1 MVKMK
6 TMKKHILILSLLLGA
21 SATLTA
27 QMSQYDNN
35 KKESVAIGIKGG
47 LNIPQMWYIGN
58 KPLSRLDQK
67 MNFTPT
73 GGLFVEIP
81 IGRSLIIAPEAM
93 YVQRGTDMSYEHRT
107 GSQVHYTMS
116 ASYVDL
122 RLPLELK
129 WPISKYIQ
137 PYLVVG
143 AEGGMRLFGQIHM
156 DRTAPIVMDETIDV
170 GDANLALIHAGGFA
184 GVGLRSTVNIGS
196 MELLLKLSVT
206 AHQGLLDS
214 YAAGE
219 KEGTSTPVNV
229 NAYQIKGS
237 RLPQGLEACLSI
249 GIPLKAREDDACAT
263 FSKDRYR
270 RHSRGS
276 LFGF

>member
-1 MVKMK
+1 MMLMAFSVVSFGQKLGNTVDK
-6 TMKKHILILSLLLGA
+6 TVSLGL
-21 SATLTA
+21 
-27 QMSQYDNN
+27 
-35 KKESVAIGIKGG
+35 KGG
-47 LNIPQMWYIGN
+47 VNMPRMLYHNNESLSQLPQALTI
-58 KPLSRLDQK
+58 
-67 MNFTPT
+67 TPT
-73 GGLFVEIP
+73 GGLFVDIP
-81 IGRSLIIAPEAM
+81 LGSVVVFAPEAM

-206 AHQGLLDS
+206 AHQGFLDS

-237 RLPQGLEACLSI
+237 RLPQGLEAFLSI